1 MANEF
6 TLEQQQAIAI
16 AEAERA
22 KAESKDSASWSDV
35 LKQAPAKA
43 GAAVVDEILNLPRN
57 VYNIGQAAAEL
68 GNAAFGPGNVNVYG
82 GQIAPET
89 GQMTTPNDTVKDYLT
104 EQNFIDPSLRNRMS
118 PEQKMADTAIQ
129 AGVGGLAGGTLR
141 QAGVAAAS
149 GLLGQGVTEA
159 TGSEEAGLLTTLLAP
174 LGGSKI
180 KALNVE
186 RDAARARNATR
197 DETLQGARDLGMV
210 VVPEGKV
217 ANFAGR
223 PEMIKTALE
232 INQLRTNEVALR
244 ALGLPPQV
252 KALSLNVLEQY
263 KKDQYNAG
271 YAPLKG
277 LGTFTTSND
286 YVSNLLDIID
296 KYDNK
301 SFGGAIPDAVNKLI
315 NRVNTPSFSAE
326 DALKEIRE
334 LRSAA
339 SLNLASDK
347 PKRLTL
353 GAAQK
358 DLASAIEDELERA
371 AINAGAPPELIA
383 NYRAARKQIAIAH
396 TIDSAMKGAT
406 GNVDLYK
413 LGKMYDR
420 GDYMEGDLL
429 KAAKFGSLGKPVG
442 EPANQNIPFQHYAGA
457 SLAYGA
463 SVSMGLPPG
472 IGPAALAVAGGLVGH
487 QGREAVAGALRK
499 GMMSDEGQRMLA
511 PNYDSLGI
519 DPRSGALGGLMFEG
533 ANGSL

>member
-22 KAESKDSASWSDV
+22 KAESKNSASWSDV
-35 LKQAPAKA
+35 LKEAPAKA
-43 GAAVVDEILNLPRN
+43 GAAIADEILNFPQNLYN
-57 VYNIGQAAAEL
+57 VGKMAADL
-68 GNAAFGPGNVNVYG
+68 GKAAFGPGNVNVYG
-82 GQIAPET
+82 GQIPAESGQFDIPE
-89 GQMTTPNDTVKDYLT
+89 DTVKNYLT
-104 EQNFIDPSLRNRMS
+104 EQNFIDPTLRGRMS
-118 PEQKMADTAIQ
+118 PAQKMADTGIQ
-129 AGVGGLAGGTLR
+129 AAVGGLAGGTLK
-141 QAGVAAAS
+141 QAVVGGISALA
-149 GLLGQGVTEA
+149 GQGVTEA
-159 TGSEEAGLLTTLLAP
+159 TGSEGAGLLTTLLAP

-180 KALNVE
+180 KALNAE
-186 RDAARARNATR
+186 RDAMAAKNATR

-232 INQLRTNEVALR
+232 INQRRANEVAIR

-252 KALSLNVLEQY
+252 KALSRNVLEQY
-263 KKDQYNAG
+263 KKAQYDAG
-271 YAPLKG
+271 YVPLKG
-277 LGTFTTSND
+277 LGQFTTSND
-286 YVSNLLDIID
+286 YVSNLLDIVD

-429 KAAKFGSLGKPVG
+429 KAAKFGSLGKPQG
-442 EPANQNIPFQHYAGA
+442 QPANQSIPFQHFAGA
-457 SLAYGA
+457 MLASGA
-463 SVSMGLPPG
+463 AASMGLPPG
-472 IGPAALAVAGGLVGH
+472 IGAAALAVGGGVLGH
-487 QGREAVAGALRK
+487 QGREAVAGSIRK
-499 GMMSDEGQRMLA
+499 AMMSDEGQRMLA
-511 PNYDSLGI
+511 PNYDALGI
-519 DPRSGALGGLMFEG
+519 DPKAGALGGLMFEE
-533 ANGSL
+533 ANGGY